1 MSKCEK
7 TDSPI
12 NYFISFGWLYIRL
25 LLLYSSVVEPC
36 WLLVVH
42 WATRVEHNRCLLHE
56 AHTHTGKQT
65 GSMQQQQQ
73 QQKRRGCTAL
83 WRHTHT
89 GTVSL
94 VTRSLPLI
102 ESFGRYKTK
111 DTVGLARQTREQARL
126 LTNTITSTREFRD
139 SLRERRKR
147 RRKESAPSSLLRSL
161 SQCPSAV
168 SPFIFIFVVLSFL
181 FPSTNTLFISAWLI
195 NRPM

>member
-1 MSKCEK
+1 M
-7 TDSPI
+7 
-12 NYFISFGWLYIRL
+12 R
-25 LLLYSSVVEPC
+25 
-36 WLLVVH
+36 
-42 WATRVEHNRCLLHE
+42 
-56 AHTHTGKQT
+56 HTHTLASRQAVCNNSNSSRKEEG
-65 GSMQQQQQ
+65 
-73 QQKRRGCTAL
+73 AL
-83 WRHTHT
+83 HCEDTHT